1 MFNIPSKSY
10 LLSSPK
16 PVLLSS
22 SELFPSILY
31 YTKNFLPHKWNILY
45 ASFKMGKHS
54 VLFLNFYNMS
64 YNNWRNPACEL
75 THFSHVRLFG
85 IPWIVACQGPLSMEF
100 SRQEY
105 QSGLP
110 FPSPGHLPDP
120 GIEPVSPALAGRFFT
135 TSTTWE
141 VRCRNPRG
149 YQNQRRELFLS
160 GNINMNTI
168 CDFKLVTQVCTD
180 AAHSSPRDPFPQ
192 GR

>member
-1 MFNIPSKSY
+1 
-10 LLSSPK
+10 
-16 PVLLSS
+16 
-22 SELFPSILY
+22 
-31 YTKNFLPHKWNILY
+31 
-45 ASFKMGKHS
+45 MGKHS

-85 IPWIVACQGPLSMEF
+85 IPWIVACQGPLSMGF

-110 FPSPGHLPDP
+110 FPSPGSLPRAR
-120 GIEPVSPALAGRFFT
+120 IELVSLKSPALAVRFFT